1 MVAHLDVFGA
11 FVFFGVFS
19 FLGGLYI
26 LFLVPETK
34 GLTLE
39 EMDLVFSDETH
50 GSTVEHERLAAI
62 HKRIG
67 LDAYAH
73 GVAPPSPYERS
84 STEKEKGDVEHHA

>member
-34 GLTLE
+34 GLSLE
-39 EMDLVFSDETH
+39 EMDIVFGDDARSSVAEQ
-50 GSTVEHERLAAI
+50 ERLAKI

-67 LDAYAH
+67 LDAYVH
-73 GVAPPSPYERS
+73 GAAPPSPYERS
-84 STEKEKGDVEHHA
+84 SSEKEKGEIELQA